1 MTGDQIDWLEKNVI
15 KSRKLNLKFR
25 NEGHMKFREAVSR
38 AGTLYLAKGEN
49 GAIYGGLTFVNIIN
63 RPGLNNFGPGET
75 LMFSVTNQKIFND
88 VTTKGPLI
96 MA

>member
-1 MTGDQIDWLEKNVI
+1 LTDTQFSWLQKNVI
-15 KSRKLNLKFR
+15 KSRKLNLLFR

-49 GAIYGGLTFVNIIN
+49 GAIYGALTFINIMN
-63 RPGLNNFGPGET
+63 RPGLNKFGPGET
-75 LMFSVTNQKIFND
+75 LMFSVTNQKIYND
-88 VTTKGPLI
+88 VTTKGPSI